1 MQTTGV
7 GSSTTTAQ
15 TTAVERGV
23 DSMSSDDFFK
33 LLVTELQNQ
42 DPLKPAET
50 ADMLTQVAQ
59 IRSIQNSKDLTEALD
74 SLAQSQHLAGTS
86 DLLGKFVTAQV
97 PNDDG
102 TVTETTGVVT
112 GVRYASDGGVILE
125 LDSGQ
130 TVNAQHVVKVQAN
143 ESADSKASTAQT
155 KAVQQQ
161 AASAVDQTKQSA
173 AKAVTT
179 DPAASQKQAWQPFSW
194 LKLDGA
200 FQL

>member
-1 MQTTGV
+1 MLTTGV
-7 GSSTTTAQ
+7 SSSSHTNQA
-15 TTAVERGV
+15 TAVERGV
-23 DSMSSDDFFK
+23 DSMSSDDFFR

-50 ADMLTQVAQ
+50 SDMLTQVAQ
-59 IRSIQNSKDLTEALD
+59 IRSIQNSKNLTDALD
-74 SLAQSQHLAGTS
+74 SLAKSQHLAGTS

-102 TVTETTGVVT
+102 TLTETTGVVT
-112 GVRYASDGGVILE
+112 GVRYASDGGVVLE

-130 TVNAQHVVKVQAN
+130 TVNAQHVVKVQAS
-143 ESADSKASTAQT
+143 ETADNKASTAQT
-155 KAVQQQ
+155 KVVTQQ
-161 AASAVDQTKQSA
+161 AAGAVDQTKQSA
-173 AKAVTT
+173 AKAPTT
-179 DPAASQKQAWQPFSW
+179 DQAAAQQIWRPFSW

>member
-1 MQTTGV
+1 MLTTGV
-7 GSSTTTAQ
+7 SSSSHANQ
-15 TTAVERGV
+15 AIAVERGV
-23 DSMSSDDFFK
+23 DSMSSDDFFR

-50 ADMLTQVAQ
+50 SDMLTQVAQ
-59 IRSIQNSKDLTEALD
+59 IRSIQNSKSLTDALD
-74 SLAQSQHLAGTS
+74 SLAKSQHLAGTS

-102 TVTETTGVVT
+102 TLTETTGVVT
-112 GVRYASDGGVILE
+112 GVRYASDGGVVLE

-130 TVNAQHVVKVQAN
+130 TVDAQHVVKVQAS
-143 ESADSKASTAQT
+143 ESADDQASTAQT
-155 KAVQQQ
+155 KVVTQQ
-161 AASAVDQTKQSA
+161 AAGAVAQTKHSA
-173 AKAVTT
+173 AKVLTT
-179 DPAASQKQAWQPFSW
+179 DQAAAQQQWRPFSW